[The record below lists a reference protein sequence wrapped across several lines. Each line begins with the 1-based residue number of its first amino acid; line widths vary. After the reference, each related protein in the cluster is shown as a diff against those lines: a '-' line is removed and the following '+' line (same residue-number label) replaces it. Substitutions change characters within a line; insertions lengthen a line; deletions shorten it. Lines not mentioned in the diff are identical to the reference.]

1 MAPAGTV
8 VKRRSGA
15 AAGLSYLEVCLAIV
29 ILSLCLIP
37 AAKALPIMMATQ
49 KQVETKYQLSLLAQR
64 ELERAVLALDADFS
78 ATSASGDM
86 AAAGHPEWRYTLVV
100 ELPSGDGR
108 YAVVTATAWEE
119 TDGDGQPSQGE
130 TQVTFATI
138 VANRNWTP

>member
-1 MAPAGTV
+1 MAP
-8 VKRRSGA
+8 RRTLAKGRNGL

-37 AAKALPIMMATQ
+37 AAKALPTIMATQ
-49 KQVETKYQLSLLAQR
+49 KQVETKYQLSLLAER
-64 ELERAVLALDADFS
+64 VLERAVLVLDADFS
-78 ATSASGDM
+78 ATSATGDM
-86 AAAGHPEWRYTLVV
+86 AAAGPPEWRYPLSVP
-100 ELPSGDGR
+100 LPSGDGR

-119 TDGDGQPSQGE
+119 TDGDGQPSQDE

>member
-1 MAPAGTV
+1 MAP
-8 VKRRSGA
+8 RRSLAKGRNGL

-37 AAKALPIMMATQ
+37 AARALPTIMATQ
-49 KQVETKYQLSLLAQR
+49 KQVETKYRLSLLAQR
-64 ELERAVLALDADFS
+64 VLERAVLVLDADFS
-78 ATSASGDM
+78 ATSATGDM
-86 AAAGHPEWRYTLVV
+86 AAAGHPEWRYTLSVT
-100 ELPSGDGR
+100 LPSGDGR

-119 TDGDGQPSQGE
+119 ADGDGQPSQDE